1 MLKKLGPQKWVFD
14 ELAGLSKVQFR
25 FKDKEKPQSYVC
37 RLASL
42 LQYYPMEEVISGDYA
57 FKEWRPDL
65 VISILDR
72 LIPDNIRLVSV
83 ELSMYKSLVSTS
95 RLLESFLSFSLL
107 TKRCGDWQKV

>member
-1 MLKKLGPQKWVFD
+1 MLRKLGPQKWVFD

-72 LIPDNIRLVSV
+72 LIPDNIRLVSIV
-83 ELSMYKSLVSTS
+83 CPLHYQFTKLLSSCHDSDTFFILY
-95 RLLESFLSFSLL
+95 
-107 TKRCGDWQKV
+107 